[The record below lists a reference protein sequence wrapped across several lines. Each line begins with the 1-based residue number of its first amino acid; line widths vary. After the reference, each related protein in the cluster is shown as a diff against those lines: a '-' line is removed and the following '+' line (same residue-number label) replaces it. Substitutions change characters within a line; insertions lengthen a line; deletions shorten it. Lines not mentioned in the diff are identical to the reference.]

1 MKRLILVVLALAMIS
16 GVTIT
21 AICVSEDRY

>member
-1 MKRLILVVLALAMIS
+1 MKKLILVVLSLAMIA

-21 AICVSEDRY
+21 AIRVSEDRY